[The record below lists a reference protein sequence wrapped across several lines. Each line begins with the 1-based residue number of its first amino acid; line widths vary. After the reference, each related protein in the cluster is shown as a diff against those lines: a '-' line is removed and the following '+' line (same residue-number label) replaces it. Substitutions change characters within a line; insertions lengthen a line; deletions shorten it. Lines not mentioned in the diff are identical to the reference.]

1 MSLSVP
7 QSGDKSRFPEVRQ
20 PPPHGR
26 GSANLTEPRPSG
38 SDPSISQ
45 GHADQS
51 RTEWIP
57 TEHIYV
63 EVLIGFDVKPANL
76 PCFPFSSPR
85 LRSLRLSVKQFWV
98 RGKHNRLELAEGFE
112 PTTL

>member
-51 RTEWIP
+51 RTECIP

-63 EVLIGFDVKPANL
+63 EVLIGFDVKAGKFAV
-76 PCFPFSSPR
+76 FPVLFAAFAFSA
-85 LRSLRLSVKQFWV
+85 SLGEAILGPGEAQQA
-98 RGKHNRLELAEGFE
+98 GAGGGI
-112 PTTL
+112 